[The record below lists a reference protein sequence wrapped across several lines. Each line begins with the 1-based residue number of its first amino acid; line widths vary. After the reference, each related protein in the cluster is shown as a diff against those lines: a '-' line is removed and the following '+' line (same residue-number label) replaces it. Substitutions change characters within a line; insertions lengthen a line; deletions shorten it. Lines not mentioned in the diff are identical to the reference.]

1 MVLVGS
7 GSVTFDKDPD
17 QYSGSCHF
25 FLRIRIQDPQI
36 RIHGSGSATLLSWF
50 SELWIYILNIAPFYL
65 HFILYLHLWIPDPYS
80 EYGSGTR
87 KLLNTDPDP
96 ESSWIRIR
104 IQKAPEYGSNTDL
117 DPQVHNTG
125 LVLTSQF
132 YLSFCPF
139 FIFCLPLLTSTVEQ
153 SAWDSTGRGRK
164 ETRGGRILI
173 IGMDILVVF
182 A

>member
-17 QYSGSCHF
+17 PYSGSCHF

-125 LVLTSQF
+125 LVLR
-132 YLSFCPF
+132 YLTVLFKF
-139 FIFCLPLLTSTVEQ
+139 LPLFYFLFAPFNQHCGTVSMRQHWPREK
-153 SAWDSTGRGRK
+153 RNKR
-164 ETRGGRILI
+164 R
-173 IGMDILVVF
+173 
-182 A
+182 